1 MFNLQKLTLLGAVLV
16 LVPFIIIS
24 LEEYTPLTTIHIYP
38 YFRSTPQQSYPLH
51 MFHAVQKSSEF
62 TELSNFY
69 ARYTYGN
76 RQARGMKIAH
86 FNKGSGF
93 LATKKNEIE
102 GIIAGLHPHIFGIS
116 EANLFQSQDLQDVQ
130 ISDYTLHTCPT
141 LSNPELGYSRI
152 VVYSHKSVVC
162 KPRPDLM
169 SSDSSSIWVQV
180 GLPRQKQFLVCQTYR
195 EWQLLGQ
202 NDSSSKT
209 IPAQLGR
216 WATFLDQWER
226 ALQSGMEVIVCGDM
240 NLNHLDWGLP
250 KNRQSGQTR
259 KLSSLIELLFQQIL
273 PHSVSQCVT
282 VATRFVPGQAQT
294 GLDHVY
300 TNRPDKL
307 SPVQAQFCGGSDHKL
322 IFTTRYSRVITRS
335 VRYVRKRC
343 YKSFDPIVFLSEV
356 QGLSWWDLFQT
367 EDVDLAVEI
376 FSKKL
381 TRILDRLAPV
391 RTIQTRRKY
400 VPWLSQET
408 KILMQQRDQ
417 AQTRAARTRSQEDWI
432 IYKRLR
438 NQVTC
443 RLKSEESSWQG
454 RKLRDCSRSPSEQWQ
469 YVLGWLG
476 WKSSGSPNQLFYGGR
491 LLNRPSEIADCQNEY
506 FVDKVQQVRENLP
519 GQVSDPLSK
528 LKFLMRNRGCSF
540 NLQAVHPDTVG
551 KILASL
557 KNSKSCGLDSI
568 DTFTLKLAAPY
579 IIPALTHLVNLSI
592 ATQTFPSMWK
602 TSKVIPLY
610 KKDDPLC
617 PKNYRPVAI
626 LPIISKIL
634 EKCVF
639 IQIIEYMETNQ
650 LLHPNHHGFRS
661 HHNTTTGLIQL
672 YDSWV
677 EAIER
682 KEFAGVCF
690 LDLSAA
696 FDIVDHSLLLQKLEL
711 YGFSDTSLQWVNS
724 YLSGRSQT
732 VYIEGTQSKV
742 LPVPNGVPQGSIL
755 GPLFYVIFTNELP
768 ELVHHH
774 QPSPDQKYNMSCRP
788 CGTLCCY
795 ADDSSFSSTSS
806 SLEYIET
813 QLKNNYD
820 TISTFMNNNK
830 LKLNSDKT
838 HLMLLGTD
846 SAWRNKLSPRS
857 ICLDTG
863 QEIIQTT
870 ESEKLLGGFIAQNL
884 KWTNHILLNE
894 NSLVKQLGIRVIALK
909 KISRVADFKTRKMFA
924 DGLFMSKLI
933 YLIPL
938 WGGCEKFLIKS
949 LQVVQNKAAR
959 TVTRMGIYTPVQILL
974 QQCNWLSVHQ
984 LVFYHTIILLYKTVQ
999 SQKPKYL
1006 YDMTSTELIYETRA
1020 DNAGKLRVVADYIP
1034 VQGLTW
1040 KSYKWRSVRS
1050 WNLLP
1055 ANIRT
1060 MKHLASFK
1068 SELKSWV
1075 LENIDINP

>member
-1 MFNLQKLTLLGAVLV
+1 
-16 LVPFIIIS
+16 
-24 LEEYTPLTTIHIYP
+24 
-38 YFRSTPQQSYPLH
+38 
-51 MFHAVQKSSEF
+51 
-62 TELSNFY
+62 
-69 ARYTYGN
+69 
-76 RQARGMKIAH
+76 
-86 FNKGSGF
+86 
-93 LATKKNEIE
+93 
-102 GIIAGLHPHIFGIS
+102 
-116 EANLFQSQDLQDVQ
+116 
-130 ISDYTLHTCPT
+130 
-141 LSNPELGYSRI
+141 
-152 VVYSHKSVVC
+152 
-162 KPRPDLM
+162 M
-169 SSDSSSIWVQV
+169 SKDSSSVWLQV

-202 NDSSSKT
+202 PDSSSKT

-216 WATFLDQWER
+216 WVTFLDQWER
-226 ALQSGMEVIVCGDM
+226 ALQTGMEVIVCGDM
-240 NLNHLDWGLP
+240 NLNHLDWGLSR
-250 KNRQSGQTR
+250 NRQSGQTR
-259 KLSSLIELLFQQIL
+259 KLSSLIELLFQRIL

-322 IFTTRYSRVITRS
+322 IFATRYSRVITRN

-343 YKSFDPIVFLSEV
+343 FKSFDPSIFLSEV

-367 EDVDLAVEI
+367 ENVDLAVEI
-376 FSKKL
+376 FSKKF
-381 TRILDRLAPV
+381 TSILDRLAPV

-408 KILMQQRDQ
+408 RILMQQRDQ
-417 AQTRAARTRSQEDWI
+417 AQTRAASTRSQEDWMS
-432 IYKRLR
+432 YKRLR
-438 NQVTC
+438 NQVTS
-443 RLKSEESSWQG
+443 RLRTEESSWQG
-454 RKLRDCSRSPSEQWQ
+454 RKLRDCSGSPSEQWQ
-469 YVLGWLG
+469 HVLGWLG
-476 WKSSGSPNQLFYGGR
+476 WKSSGSPNQLFYDGR
-491 LLNRPSEIADCQNEY
+491 LLNKPSEIADCQNEY
-506 FVDKVQQVRENLP
+506 FVSKVQQIRENLP
-519 GQVSDPLSK
+519 GQVSDPLAK
-528 LKFLMRNRGCSF
+528 LRVLTRNRSCSF
-540 NLQAVHPDTVG
+540 TLQAVHPDTVG

-579 IIPALTHLVNLSI
+579 ITPALTHIVNLSI
-592 ATQTFPSMWK
+592 ATQTFPTMWK
-602 TSKVIPLY
+602 TAKVIPLY
-610 KKDDPLC
+610 KKDDPLS

-634 EKCVF
+634 EKSVF
-639 IQIIEYMETNQ
+639 MQVIQYMETNQ

-661 HHNTTTGLIQL
+661 YHTTTTGLIQL

-696 FDIVDHSLLLQKLEL
+696 FDIVDHPLLLQKLGL

-732 VYIEGTQSKV
+732 VYIEGTQSKI
-742 LPVPNGVPQGSIL
+742 LPVPIGVPQGSIL

-768 ELVHHH
+768 ELIHHH
-774 QPSPDQKYNMSCRP
+774 PPSPDKKYNMICRP

-806 SLEYIET
+806 CLESMET
-813 QLKNNYD
+813 QLKSNYD
-820 TISTFMNNNK
+820 AIAAFMNNNR

-846 SAWRNKLSPRS
+846 SAWRKKLTPRS
-857 ICLDTG
+857 ISLNTG
-863 QEIIQTT
+863 QERIQTT
-870 ESEKLLGGFIAQNL
+870 DCEKLLGGFIAQNL
-884 KWTNHILLNE
+884 KWTQHILLNE
-894 NSLVKQLGIRVIALK
+894 NSLVKQLGKRVVALK
-909 KISRVADFKTRKMFA
+909 KISRVADFKTRKMLA

-959 TVTRMGIYTPVQILL
+959 AVAKVGIYTPVQTLL
-974 QQCNWLSVHQ
+974 RQCNWLSVHQ
-984 LVFYHTIILLYKTVQ
+984 LVFYHTTILLFKTIQ
-999 SQKPKYL
+999 NKNPKYL
-1006 YDMTSTELIYETRA
+1006 
-1020 DNAGKLRVVADYIP
+1020 
-1034 VQGLTW
+1034 
-1040 KSYKWRSVRS
+1040 
-1050 WNLLP
+1050 
-1055 ANIRT
+1055 
-1060 MKHLASFK
+1060 
-1068 SELKSWV
+1068 
-1075 LENIDINP
+1075 